1 MTLKKF
7 SDEELATIADRV
19 SSWAEFWLH
28 YKGDG
33 ELKAYLVAGTA
44 MDPPTNSFN
53 PYDEAEDY
61 SDEKGK
67 DLVVRAVHKDRDA
80 DAALCSIAHRHIS
93 VGKPL
98 PPNLAGYILDVL
110 RSRINGHKQGSAHV
124 ARNLFVVEAVARL
137 RDFGV
142 QPTRNR
148 KHFGQSPYT
157 SGCAMV
163 AHGLKL
169 EEKAVQDIWDDR
181 PW

>member
-33 ELKAYLVAGTA
+33 ELKAYRSLLQRWTL
-44 MDPPTNSFN
+44 PLTHSTPTTRLRITVTRR
-53 PYDEAEDY
+53 
-61 SDEKGK
+61 GK

-98 PPNLAGYILDVL
+98 PPNLAGYSLDVL

-137 RDFGV
+137 RVSGSTADTESEALWPVSLHVGV
-142 QPTRNR
+142 CDGRSR
-148 KHFGQSPYT
+148 
-157 SGCAMV
+157 A
-163 AHGLKL
+163 
-169 EEKAVQDIWDDR
+169 
-181 PW
+181 